1 MSNLIDFLA
10 RILISVLFLISAY
23 NKIFNIE
30 SSMNWMSGYGV
41 PGILIYPTILLEIL
55 LPVMIIIGYK
65 VRIAAG
71 LLSIFCLLTA
81 FIFHFDFADQ
91 IQFILFL
98 KNIGIAGGFLF
109 IVVNGTKEWSLDKEK
124 KFVRL

>member
-1 MSNLIDFLA
+1 MSNLIDFSA
-10 RILISVLFLISAY
+10 RVLISVLFLISAY

-71 LLSIFCLLTA
+71 LLSIFCLITA

-91 IQFILFL
+91 IQLILFL
-98 KNIGIAGGFLF
+98 KNIGLAGGFLF
-109 IVVNGTKEWSLDKEK
+109 VVVNGTKEWSLDKEK

>member
-10 RILISVLFLISAY
+10 RILISALFLISAY

-71 LLSIFCLLTA
+71 LLSIFCILTA

-91 IQFILFL
+91 VQLILFL
-98 KNIGIAGGFLF
+98 KNIGLAGGFLF

>member
-1 MSNLIDFLA
+1 MSNLIDFSA
-10 RILISVLFLISAY
+10 RILISALFLISAY

-98 KNIGIAGGFLF
+98 KNIGLAGGFLF

>member
-1 MSNLIDFLA
+1 MINLIDFLA
-10 RILISVLFLISAY
+10 RALISVLFLISAY

-41 PGILIYPTILLEIL
+41 PGILIYPTILIEIL

-65 VRIAAG
+65 VRIAAS

-98 KNIGIAGGFLF
+98 KNVGLAGGFLF
-109 IVVNGTKEWSLDKEK
+109 IVVNGTKDWSLDKEK

>member
-1 MSNLIDFLA
+1 MSNLIDFSA

-91 IQFILFL
+91 IQLILFL
-98 KNIGIAGGFLF
+98 KNIGLAGGFLF

>member
-10 RILISVLFLISAY
+10 RILISALFLISAY

-98 KNIGIAGGFLF
+98 KNIGLAGGFLF
-109 IVVNGTKEWSLDKEK
+109 IVFNGTKEWSLDKEK

>member
-10 RILISVLFLISAY
+10 RVLISVLFLISAY

-30 SSMNWMSGYGV
+30 GSMNWMSGYGV
-41 PGILIYPTILLEIL
+41 PGILIYPTILLEIF

-71 LLSIFCLLTA
+71 ILSIFCLLTA

-91 IQFILFL
+91 IQLILFL
-98 KNIGIAGGFLF
+98 KNIGLAGGFLF

>member
-1 MSNLIDFLA
+1 MSNLIDFSA
-10 RILISVLFLISAY
+10 RVLISVLFLISAY

-65 VRIAAG
+65 VWIAAG

-91 IQFILFL
+91 IQLILFL
-98 KNIGIAGGFLF
+98 KNIGLAGGFLF
-109 IVVNGTKEWSLDKEK
+109 VVVNGTKEWSLDKEK

>member
-1 MSNLIDFLA
+1 MSNLIDFSA
-10 RILISVLFLISAY
+10 RILISALFLISAY

-91 IQFILFL
+91 IQLILFL
-98 KNIGIAGGFLF
+98 KNIGLAGGFLF
-109 IVVNGTKEWSLDKEK
+109 VVVNGTKEWSLDKEK

>member
-10 RILISVLFLISAY
+10 RVLISVLFLISAY

-30 SSMNWMSGYGV
+30 SSMNWMSGYEV

-91 IQFILFL
+91 IQLILFL
-98 KNIGIAGGFLF
+98 KNIGLAGGFLF
-109 IVVNGTKEWSLDKEK
+109 VVVNGTKEWSLDKEK

>member
-10 RILISVLFLISAY
+10 RVLISVLFLISAY

-30 SSMNWMSGYGV
+30 GSMNWMSGYGV

-81 FIFHFDFADQ
+81 FIFHFDLTDQ
-91 IQFILFL
+91 IQLILFL
-98 KNIGIAGGFLF
+98 KNIGLAGGFLF
-109 IVVNGTKEWSLDKEK
+109 IVVTGTKEWSLDKEK

>member
-1 MSNLIDFLA
+1 MSNLIDFSA
-10 RILISVLFLISAY
+10 RILISALFLISAY

-91 IQFILFL
+91 IQLILFL
-98 KNIGIAGGFLF
+98 KNIGLAGGFLF

>member
-10 RILISVLFLISAY
+10 RVLISVLFLISAY

-30 SSMNWMSGYGV
+30 GSMNWMSGYGV

-81 FIFHFDFADQ
+81 FIFHFDLTDQ
-91 IQFILFL
+91 IQLILFL
-98 KNIGIAGGFLF
+98 KNIGLAGGFLF

>member
-10 RILISVLFLISAY
+10 RILISALFLISAY
-23 NKIFNIE
+23 NKIFNID

-91 IQFILFL
+91 VQLILFL
-98 KNIGIAGGFLF
+98 KNIVLAGGFLF

>member
-1 MSNLIDFLA
+1 MINLIDFLA
-10 RILISVLFLISAY
+10 RALISVLFLISAY

-41 PGILIYPTILLEIL
+41 PGILIYPTILIEIL

-65 VRIAAG
+65 VRIAAS

-98 KNIGIAGGFLF
+98 KNVGLAGGFLF

>member
-1 MSNLIDFLA
+1 MSNLIDFSA
-10 RILISVLFLISAY
+10 RVLISVLFLISAY

>member
-1 MSNLIDFLA
+1 MSNLIDFSA

-98 KNIGIAGGFLF
+98 KNIGLAGGFLF

>member
-10 RILISVLFLISAY
+10 RVLISVLFLISAY

-30 SSMNWMSGYGV
+30 GSMNWMSGYGV
-41 PGILIYPTILLEIL
+41 PGILIYPTILIEIL

-65 VRIAAG
+65 VRIAAS

-98 KNIGIAGGFLF
+98 KNVGLAGGFLF
-109 IVVNGTKEWSLDKEK
+109 IVVNGTKDWSLDKEK

>member
-10 RILISVLFLISAY
+10 RVLISVLFLISAY

-30 SSMNWMSGYGV
+30 GSMNWMSGYGV
-41 PGILIYPTILLEIL
+41 PGILIYPTILIEIL

-65 VRIAAG
+65 VRMAAS

-98 KNIGIAGGFLF
+98 KNVGLAGGFLF
-109 IVVNGTKEWSLDKEK
+109 IVVNGTKDWSLDKEK

>member
-1 MSNLIDFLA
+1 MSNLIDFSA

-30 SSMNWMSGYGV
+30 SSMDWMSGYGV

-98 KNIGIAGGFLF
+98 KNIGLAGGFLF

>member
-10 RILISVLFLISAY
+10 RVLISVLFLISAY

-30 SSMNWMSGYGV
+30 GSMNWMSGYGV

-71 LLSIFCLLTA
+71 ILSIFCLLTA
-81 FIFHFDFADQ
+81 FIFHFDFNDQ
-91 IQFILFL
+91 IQTIAFL
-98 KNIGIAGGFLF
+98 KNIGLAGGFLF
-109 IVVNGTKEWSLDKEK
+109 IVANGTKEWAIEREK
-124 KFVRL
+124 KYVRL

>member
-10 RILISVLFLISAY
+10 RILISALFLISAY

-91 IQFILFL
+91 IQLILFL
-98 KNIGIAGGFLF
+98 KNIGLAGGFLF

>member
-1 MSNLIDFLA
+1 MINLIDFLA
-10 RILISVLFLISAY
+10 RVLISVLFLISAY

-30 SSMNWMSGYGV
+30 GSMNWMSGYGV
-41 PGILIYPTILLEIL
+41 PGILIYPTILIEIL

-65 VRIAAG
+65 VRIAAS

-98 KNIGIAGGFLF
+98 KNVGLAGGFLF
-109 IVVNGTKEWSLDKEK
+109 IVVNGTKDWSLDKEK

>member
-10 RILISVLFLISAY
+10 RVLISVLFLISAY

-30 SSMNWMSGYGV
+30 GSMNWMSGYGV

-55 LPVMIIIGYK
+55 LPMMIIIGYK

-71 LLSIFCLLTA
+71 ILSIFCLLTA

-91 IQFILFL
+91 IQLILFL
-98 KNIGIAGGFLF
+98 KNIGLAGGFLF

>member
-30 SSMNWMSGYGV
+30 SSMNWMSGYEV

>member
-1 MSNLIDFLA
+1 MINLIDFLA

-41 PGILIYPTILLEIL
+41 PGILIYPTILIEIL

-65 VRIAAG
+65 VRIAAS

-98 KNIGIAGGFLF
+98 KNVGLAGGFLF

>member
-10 RILISVLFLISAY
+10 RILISALFLISAY

-91 IQFILFL
+91 VQLILFL
-98 KNIGIAGGFLF
+98 KNIGLAGGFLF

>member
-1 MSNLIDFLA
+1 MSNLIDFSA
-10 RILISVLFLISAY
+10 RILISALFLISAY

-71 LLSIFCLLTA
+71 LLSIFCLITA

-98 KNIGIAGGFLF
+98 KNIGLAGGFLF

>member
-1 MSNLIDFLA
+1 MINLIDFLA
-10 RILISVLFLISAY
+10 RVLISVLFLISAY

-30 SSMNWMSGYGV
+30 GSMNWMSGYGV
-41 PGILIYPTILLEIL
+41 PGILIYPTILIEIL

-65 VRIAAG
+65 VRIAAS

-98 KNIGIAGGFLF
+98 KNVGLAGGFLF

>member
-10 RILISVLFLISAY
+10 RVLISVLFLISAY

-30 SSMNWMSGYGV
+30 GSMNWMSGYGV

-98 KNIGIAGGFLF
+98 KNIGLAGGFLF

>member
-98 KNIGIAGGFLF
+98 KNIGLAGGFLF